1 MKKYKGFCK
10 NISTKINH
18 YFTFFRTVRLFSS
31 IFHANIRFFMWFSN
45 RIRISEHL
53 LLFPVR
59 HSVYPLKMHISHT
72 GPTTLSGMFQ
82 FPAITISS
90 FSRPIFVHI
99 FSYFQ
104 KQLFYFSVCQKN
116 KKRHPVSAASV
127 RIQPTEG
134 GTYRVYNCSFS
145 LPASSARALS
155 SSVSVTA
162 GSARPPV

>member
-53 LLFPVR
+53 LLFLVR
-59 HSVYPLKMHISHT
+59 HSVYPPKMHISHT
-72 GPTTLSGMFQ
+72 GPTTLPGMFQ

-116 KKRHPVSAASV
+116 KKDTLYPPLLSEYSRQKEAHTGCIIILFRLRQVL
-127 RIQPTEG
+127 REH
-134 GTYRVYNCSFS
+134 C
-145 LPASSARALS
+145 PA
-155 SSVSVTA
+155 VI
-162 GSARPPV
+162 P